1 MGGQTLGRGDLEPPK
16 RLNLKSGALHKSF
29 GLLTDFC
36 QKCPYW
42 DFRQLWGAPIFGP
55 ELPIRPKTSHPDL
68 ATVLGG
74 VSPSPS
80 CTDPAPPALYRTL
93 GFSAMN
99 PFDFQVIRCI
109 FFFTTKSRHLLRN
122 GRESRRA
129 NFPEQQHGHIVFGN
143 TTTQGTGSQ
152 SLK

>member
-109 FFFTTKSRHLLRN
+109 FFLQQSRVICSEMEGKAGGRTFRNSSMGTSLLSIPHPRAP
-122 GRESRRA
+122 GRS
-129 NFPEQQHGHIVFGN
+129 P
-143 TTTQGTGSQ
+143 
-152 SLK
+152 